1 MKKEKNIMKM
11 ATDYVEQHVFHRKDV
26 CRDTY
31 GRGAALLSLK
41 GGENFNVGVPERL
54 D

>member
-1 MKKEKNIMKM
+1 MKT
-11 ATDYVEQHVFHRKDV
+11 ATDYVEQHVFHHTDV

-31 GRGAALLSLK
+31 GRGGPLLSFE
-41 GGENFNVGVPERL
+41 GGKNFNVGVPERL